1 MAEQGGLI
9 SPEDFTSLKN
19 LINTEITRRSNA
31 NSSGSISTYKGTS
44 WQFSET
50 PANGKFIT
58 YEHIQKITTPLNAID
73 GNTPTPDKESLVYAQ
88 TLKDC
93 LVKIND
99 LSSKS
104 LTGSSSGCRSSCT
117 GLCSSACYSG
127 CTGCSGDCSGTCKSG
142 CSGCS
147 GDCDGCSG
155 TCENQCQGSCKNGCQ
170 SSCHGCTGCEGWCTG
185 NGCGTHCSGNCGVG
199 LNN

>member
-9 SPEDFTSLKN
+9 SPEDFTSLKK

-127 CTGCSGDCSGTCKSG
+127 CSG
-142 CSGCS
+142 CRDSAQRLIMGAKI
-147 GDCDGCSG
+147 
-155 TCENQCQGSCKNGCQ
+155 TT
-170 SSCHGCTGCEGWCTG
+170 TGVLFRKAEIKAMVG
-185 NGCGTHCSGNCGVG
+185 NIRNCA
-199 LNN
+199 LIHSA

>member
-9 SPEDFTSLKN
+9 SPEDFTSLKK
-19 LINTEITRRSNA
+19 LVNTEITRRSNA

-58 YEHIQKITTPLNAID
+58 YEHIQKITAPLNAID

-127 CTGCSGDCSGTCKSG
+127 CSGCSGGCSGTCKDG
-142 CSGCS
+142 CSGGCR

-155 TCENQCQGSCKNGCQ
+155 SCEGCSGSCDGMCQGSC
-170 SSCHGCTGCEGWCTG
+170 HGCSGGCEGWCKG
-185 NGCGTHCSGNCGVG
+185 SCGVKS
-199 LNN
+199 N